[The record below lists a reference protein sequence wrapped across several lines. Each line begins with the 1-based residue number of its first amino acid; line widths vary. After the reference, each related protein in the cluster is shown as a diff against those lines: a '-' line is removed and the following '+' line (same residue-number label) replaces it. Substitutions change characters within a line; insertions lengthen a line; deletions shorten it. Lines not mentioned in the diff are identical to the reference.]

1 MKFESEYMNY
11 VKKKEEFKLAQM
23 FQFFMIFYG
32 TLLIII
38 SIYYWMITYKI
49 DERMILFS
57 VVGLSLILSGAFW
70 NLSMK
75 KTKDYQKIQQL
86 EQRRF
91 YASILE

>member
-1 MKFESEYMNY
+1 MKFESEYMQY

-32 TLLIII
+32 SLLIII
-38 SIYYWMITYKI
+38 SVYYWMATYRI
-49 DERMILFS
+49 DERIILFS
-57 VVGLSLILSGAFW
+57 VVGLSLVLSGFFW

-75 KTKDYQKIQQL
+75 KTEDYQRIRQL
-86 EQRRF
+86 EERRF